1 MLVGCAGLSL
11 DTVPSVVRAY
21 LPRLECSEVVG
32 SNDFDLDSVSLEVQT
47 VDLEVHIF
55 GCFFV
60 RVGEHTL
67 GACISPYE

>member
-32 SNDFDLDSVSLEVQT
+32 SNDFDLDSVSLVVQT
-47 VDLEVHIF
+47 DNLESF
-55 GCFFV
+55 
-60 RVGEHTL
+60 
-67 GACISPYE
+67 